1 MQVKFEWEPISFD
14 PQWLFKNTAV
24 EAYWVCHLSASNWL
38 WNSGCQFS
46 TFRHTYWCW
55 NFVSCDISTTCVLLI
70 IFFTSRH
77 LIKSF
82 LFWWWLTQRLSK
94 CQLPSTTA
102 LFMTTHSTQ
111 TIIFDPFRPVI
122 VYIHTVLSHSLIS
135 NTQACTQTYPLPI
148 ISSATAISSLAI
160 ETWSSLTMI
169 CSQRATSLGKQK
181 KLAKAITT
189 MVSSKF
195 RQGHW
200 PVYKYSRTLRKAS

>member
-1 MQVKFEWEPISFD
+1 MQVKFEWEPISFN

-24 EAYWVCHLSASNWL
+24 EAYWVCHLGASNWL

-46 TFRHTYWCW
+46 TFRHIIG
-55 NFVSCDISTTCVLLI
+55 VAISYHVTFPQPVWYSSFFLFLI
-70 IFFTSRH
+70 I
-77 LIKSF
+77 IKSF

-102 LFMTTHSTQ
+102 LFMNTQSTQ
-111 TIIFDPFRPVI
+111 TIIFDPFWPVI
-122 VYIHTVLSHSLIS
+122 VYIHTVLSNSLIS
-135 NTQACTQTYPLPI
+135 NTQACTQTYSLPI
-148 ISSATAISSLAI
+148 ISSATAISSVAI

-181 KLAKAITT
+181 KFAKAITT

>member
-24 EAYWVCHLSASNWL
+24 EAYWVCHLSVATGFEILVASSQL
-38 WNSGCQFS
+38 LGIRIGVAISYRV
-46 TFRHTYWCW
+46 TFPQPVWYSS
-55 NFVSCDISTTCVLLI
+55 FFLLLVI
-70 IFFTSRH
+70 
-77 LIKSF
+77 IKSF

-102 LFMTTHSTQ
+102 LFMNTHSTQ

-122 VYIHTVLSHSLIS
+122 VYIHTVLSNSLIS
-135 NTQACTQTYPLPI
+135 NTQACIQTYPLPI

-181 KLAKAITT
+181 KFAKAITT

>member
-1 MQVKFEWEPISFD
+1 MLATGFEILVASSQLLGTRIGVAISYHVTF
-14 PQWLFKNTAV
+14 PQPVWYSSFFLF
-24 EAYWVCHLSASNWL
+24 
-38 WNSGCQFS
+38 
-46 TFRHTYWCW
+46 
-55 NFVSCDISTTCVLLI
+55 LI
-70 IFFTSRH
+70 I
-77 LIKSF
+77 IKSF

-111 TIIFDPFRPVI
+111 TIIFYPFLPVI
-122 VYIHTVLSHSLIS
+122 VYIHTVLSNSLIS
-135 NTQACTQTYPLPI
+135 NTQACIQTYPLPI
-148 ISSATAISSLAI
+148 ISSATAISSVAI

-181 KLAKAITT
+181 KFAKAITT